1 MSKTIDERIQELLE
15 KGIPGDAT
23 LSSEEQKQVN
33 AYHQLIALLKEENDL
48 YVPAHFSAKIISTLQ
63 RKRDRTKH
71 ILIYTL
77 TGILVG
83 GGIAYFAT
91 IITSDIISILAG
103 TFYRSRWICLFTIA
117 IFLVIQFGGT
127 KLVKSQKTMIRN
139 S

>member
-1 MSKTIDERIQELLE
+1 MNKTIDEQIQELLE

-48 YVPAHFSAKIISTLQ
+48 HVPAHFSAKIISTLQ
-63 RKRDRTKH
+63 RKRDRAKH

-77 TGILVG
+77 TAILVG
-83 GGIAYFAT
+83 GGIVYFAT
-91 IITSDIISILAG
+91 IITSDIISILVD

-117 IFLVIQFGGT
+117 IFLVIQFGDT